1 MNYLLPSR
9 DSGNT
14 IRLMDAGQN
23 EVIEEEDLPGCVN
36 ACFTG
41 IGPKLASNFS
51 DNWIPDLPDYQ
62 GNMIGPIQV
71 RVDEIEKLV
80 KDTCKASSVPYI
92 STCVL
97 KDTFAVISVQLC
109 YMYNLVDVFNSVG

>member
-1 MNYLLPSR
+1 
-9 DSGNT
+9 
-14 IRLMDAGQN
+14 MDPGQN
-23 EVIEEEDLPGCVN
+23 EVIEEEDLPDYVN
-36 ACFTG
+36 AFFTG
-41 IGPKLASNFS
+41 IGPKLVSNFS

-62 GNMIGPIQV
+62 GNIIGPIQE

-80 KDTCKASSVPYI
+80 KYITTCKASSVAYI

-97 KDTFAVISVQLC
+97 KDAFAVISVQLC

>member
-1 MNYLLPSR
+1 
-9 DSGNT
+9 
-14 IRLMDAGQN
+14 
-23 EVIEEEDLPGCVN
+23 
-36 ACFTG
+36 
-41 IGPKLASNFS
+41 
-51 DNWIPDLPDYQ
+51 
-62 GNMIGPIQV
+62 MIGPIQV

-80 KDTCKASSVPYI
+80 KDINTCKASSVPYI